1 MSSISSI
8 YGIVGDAKSAV
19 AIMIALMETCDPTL
33 TFEDVLDAMPEANA
47 SVTLNGISY
56 SVAEQNDGYYIYAE
70 ITG

>member
-1 MSSISSI
+1 
-8 YGIVGDAKSAV
+8 
-19 AIMIALMETCDPTL
+19 MIALMETCDPTL